1 MLFPV
6 AFLCL
11 RQLQLMYIPTPQ
23 GTDFFYPYVMQI
35 LKQKYIFKDLF
46 ITHHLGNL
54 QRFVKFLLNSQK
66 YQTPKSERKKKDDNY
81 ATSFSHTPLSFPG
94 GRKRQDPGNK
104 FKMYV
109 LWFNFILGLNFIF
122 LCFGVW

>member
-1 MLFPV
+1 MIATDDDDECCF
-6 AFLCL
+6 
-11 RQLQLMYIPTPQ
+11 QLLSFVWDTYIPTPQ

-66 YQTPKSERKKKDDNY
+66 YQIPKSEKKGSLKSFVY
-81 ATSFSHTPLSFPG
+81 AQLAS
-94 GRKRQDPGNK
+94 
-104 FKMYV
+104 
-109 LWFNFILGLNFIF
+109 
-122 LCFGVW
+122 